1 MATAALSLSPW
12 SVSCVA
18 GGRRAVNDHC
28 GTFHQSL
35 RRAVIST
42 SGGLLSLRLRL
53 RRCFARGRFAPLAR
67 PLEKLLAILG
77 VVLRREKGGRSSLRF
92 DRSRGSYHDDIHRS
106 PASVRCPS
114 PEPDYT

>member
-53 RRCFARGRFAPLAR
+53 RRCFARGRFPPLAR

-77 VVLRREKGGRSSLRF
+77 ISRPLSFANAILGALLVHLGWHRRLSRCRF
-92 DRSRGSYHDDIHRS
+92 
-106 PASVRCPS
+106 VRLK
-114 PEPDYT
+114 